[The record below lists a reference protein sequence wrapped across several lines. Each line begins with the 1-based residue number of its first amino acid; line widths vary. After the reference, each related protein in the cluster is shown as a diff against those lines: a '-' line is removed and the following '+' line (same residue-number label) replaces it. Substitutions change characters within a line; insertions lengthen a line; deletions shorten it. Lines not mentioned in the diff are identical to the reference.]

1 MQEESQEKNETR
13 HVFNEHLPVNEQ
25 QCSRKLFFF
34 FCRGRKSCLVVCN
47 EGNLVVCHDWCDVVT
62 HDFCEET
69 RTILERILVKE
80 PSSVYSRSPDIT
92 FDNHNLLTRVF
103 VIITPRRSLCTTS
116 SHVDHNDY

>member
-34 FCRGRKSCLVVCN
+34 SCRGRKSCLVCH
-47 EGNLVVCHDWCDVVT
+47 EGNLVVCHDWCVVVT
-62 HDFCEET
+62 HDSCEET

-92 FDNHNLLTRVF
+92 FDNQK
-103 VIITPRRSLCTTS
+103 
-116 SHVDHNDY
+116 